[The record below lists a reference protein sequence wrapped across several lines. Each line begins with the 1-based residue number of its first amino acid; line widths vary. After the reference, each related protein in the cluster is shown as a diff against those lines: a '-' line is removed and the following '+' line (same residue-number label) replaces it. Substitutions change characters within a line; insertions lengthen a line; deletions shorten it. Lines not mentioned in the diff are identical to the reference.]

1 MSATRKEINQ
11 LLESLTEKDLGQVR
25 SFVKVLLRPPE
36 EISEEEL
43 QEVRKGEEEFL
54 RGDWVRWEEVRRKDV

>member
-11 LLESLTEKDLGQVR
+11 LLGSLTEKDLGQVR

>member
-1 MSATRKEINQ
+1 MSATREEIDR
-11 LLESLTEKDLGQVR
+11 LLGSLTEKDLGQVR

-43 QEVRKGEEEFL
+43 EELHKGEEEFR
-54 RGDWVRWEEVRRKDV
+54 RGDWVRWKEIRRRDV